1 LEENLE
7 DEFDQALKVDILA
20 ASLRS
25 DHKQATELLE
35 TLGKMLQVA
44 VPESTTIKRGGWFTS
59 KDRPIEELLVKFE
72 EAHYQIIKGKHNS
85 FTARV
90 SKLVRGVVL
99 KTSDTSLD
107 KCIEGILAELS
118 NLAEGNSEARRA
130 LNRFVHG

>member
-1 LEENLE
+1 MVDDFE

-25 DHKQATELLE
+25 EHKQATELLE
-35 TLGKMLQVA
+35 ELSKMLQVA

-72 EAHYQIIKGKHNS
+72 EVHYQIIKGKHNS
-85 FTARV
+85 FSARV

-99 KTSDTSLD
+99 KTTETTLD
-107 KCIEGILAELS
+107 KCIEGILSELTE
-118 NLAEGNSEARRA
+118 LAKGNSDARQA